1 MVASIVTSKFWVE
14 QSHVYLNF
22 CSLKKKKKKNA
33 KNVINITIVAY
44 LGSWSRAATL
54 VTQKELKTSG
64 SGIGLQN
71 TANHTQGYKCS
82 LRGNRHV

>member
-1 MVASIVTSKFWVE
+1 MVASVVTSKFWVE
-14 QSHVYLNF
+14 QSHLYLNF
-22 CSLKKKKKKNA
+22 CSVKKKKNA

-71 TANHTQGYKCS
+71 KADHTQGYKCS
-82 LRGNRHV
+82 LRGSRRV

>member
-1 MVASIVTSKFWVE
+1 MVASVVTSKFWVE
-14 QSHVYLNF
+14 QSHLYLNF
-22 CSLKKKKKKNA
+22 CSVKKKKKNA

-71 TANHTQGYKCS
+71 KADHTQGYKCS
-82 LRGNRHV
+82 LRGSRCV